1 MSRSQ
6 NSEHIKWILNE
17 SLRHT
22 VVLATRIKTK
32 ENKNRK
38 PEGYMKLQNS
48 YMKKSQLL
56 QKYDARFPL

>member
-17 SLRHT
+17 TLRHT
-22 VVLATRIKTK
+22 VVLATRLKTK

-38 PEGYMKLQNS
+38 PEGQLHEE
-48 YMKKSQLL
+48 KSVTSEI
-56 QKYDARFPL
+56 